1 VNYLLQ
7 YAHTNLENG
16 QISQQLTEDSLLNAA
31 CTYAVILTT
40 VDDNPQ
46 GHGVTLKGMVQPSR
60 ACYNSQG
67 HGATLKG
74 MLQLSR
80 ACCNSQGHAATL
92 KGMLQPSRA
101 CCNSQG
107 HAATLKGMLQLSR
120 AWRDPQGHGG
130 CLPNACTRSASLI
143 HANRA
148 FPACV
153 VFSFFSQGHA
163 VTLKRKNSPS
173 RLTNG

>member
-1 VNYLLQ
+1 MNYLLQ

-80 ACCNSQGHAATL
+80 A
-92 KGMLQPSRA
+92 
-101 CCNSQG
+101 
-107 HAATLKGMLQLSR
+107 
-120 AWRDPQGHGG
+120 WRDPQGHGG